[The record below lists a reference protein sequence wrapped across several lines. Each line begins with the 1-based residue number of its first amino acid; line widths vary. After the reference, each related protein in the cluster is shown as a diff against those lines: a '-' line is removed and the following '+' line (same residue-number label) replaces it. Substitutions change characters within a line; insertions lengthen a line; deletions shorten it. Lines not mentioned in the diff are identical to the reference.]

1 MKGTSEMT
9 LIVRSR
15 SPQLPRSKS
24 RRIVKKYIK
33 RTFFSQLLWVGLT
46 LVRIPD
52 WWQGGYVAKVRMNRG
67 TQSIEFVPYRPLFV
81 RVP

>member
-1 MKGTSEMT
+1 MNVSSSTVVV
-9 LIVRSR
+9 VRSR
-15 SPQLPRSKS
+15 PPRLPRSKS
-24 RRIVKKYIK
+24 RRILKKYVK
-33 RTFFSQLLWVGLT
+33 RTFFSRLLWVGLT

-52 WWQGGYVAKVRMNRG
+52 WWQGGYVAQVRANRG